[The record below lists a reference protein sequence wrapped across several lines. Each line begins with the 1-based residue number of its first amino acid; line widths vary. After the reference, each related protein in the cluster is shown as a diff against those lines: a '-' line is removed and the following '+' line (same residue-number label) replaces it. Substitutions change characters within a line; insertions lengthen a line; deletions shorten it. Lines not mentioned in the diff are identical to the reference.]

1 MPTHL
6 SFAFGVGNLFN
17 FKFDYR
23 PRESSPARYD
33 PRSAMTDYDIARSGV
48 KIDSTEDPIVP
59 QDQSQCP
66 LFSAVPVEIRHMIF
80 HHILTTPEP
89 IEKPHKHLGSKET
102 ALLDNYKPIPQ
113 VDSAILRTCRLIY
126 SEALPILYGQN
137 TFEFSSANAIRSFQS
152 RSLIGYPLV
161 AFNLKLAPMGRL
173 TLLRS
178 VIINLNA
185 EYRWTSPIGING
197 GRGTPNRDHIWR
209 DWSTT
214 LFSESDDLCPWGG
227 RNGLGFPALEKLTL
241 DFSEW
246 QLTDSEGLLV
256 KPFLKKLGESGGL
269 NELVLKGVKHQPT
282 IDQFR
287 AGLVKEGGT
296 FQVKN

>member
-1 MPTHL
+1 M
-6 SFAFGVGNLFN
+6 
-17 FKFDYR
+17 R
-23 PRESSPARYD
+23 
-33 PRSAMTDYDIARSGV
+33 GV
-48 KIDSTEDPIVP
+48 KIDSTEEPIIP

-66 LFSAVPVEIRHMIF
+66 LFSVVPVEIRHMIF
-80 HHILTTPEP
+80 HHLLATAEP

-102 ALLDNYKPIPQ
+102 ALLDNYNPIPQ
-113 VDSAILRTCRLIY
+113 IDSTILRTCRVIY

-152 RSLIGYPLV
+152 KSLIGYPLV
-161 AFNLKLAPMGRL
+161 
-173 TLLRS
+173 
-178 VIINLNA
+178 NLNA
-185 EYRWTSPIGING
+185 EYRWHSPIGVNG
-197 GRGTPNRDHIWR
+197 TRGAPNRDHIWR

-296 FQVKN
+296 FRVKN

>member
-1 MPTHL
+1 MARK
-6 SFAFGVGNLFN
+6 FA
-17 FKFDYR
+17 
-23 PRESSPARYD
+23 
-33 PRSAMTDYDIARSGV
+33 SGV

-80 HHILTTPEP
+80 HHLLTTAES

-113 VDSAILRTCRLIY
+113 IDSAILRTCRMIY

-152 RSLIGYPLV
+152 KSLIGYPL

-185 EYRWTSPIGING
+185 EYRWHSPIGVNG
-197 GRGTPNRDHIWR
+197 TRGAPNRDHIWR

-214 LFSESDDLCPWGG
+214 LFSENDDLCPWGG

-256 KPFLKKLGESGGL
+256 KPFLMKLGESGGL